1 MDGSS
6 ILRQR
11 RREKEKRVR
20 AVEEKSRPIFM
31 SDGNRKKS
39 KKVVPEFNKH
49 TGWYKDKVINMPLSK
64 RGEENFDVVFPGAG
78 KLNVMTEEE
87 RELVKAKYPEIIEED
102 GGER

>member
-1 MDGSS
+1 
-6 ILRQR
+6 
-11 RREKEKRVR
+11 
-20 AVEEKSRPIFM
+20 
-31 SDGNRKKS
+31 
-39 KKVVPEFNKH
+39 
-49 TGWYKDKVINMPLSK
+49 MPLSK